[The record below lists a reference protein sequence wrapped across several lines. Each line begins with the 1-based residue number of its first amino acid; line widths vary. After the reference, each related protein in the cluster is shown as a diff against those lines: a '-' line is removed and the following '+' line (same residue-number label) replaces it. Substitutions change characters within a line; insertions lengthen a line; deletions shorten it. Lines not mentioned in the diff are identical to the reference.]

1 MTDRN
6 AQPVPNPAPNTTPA
20 AYIGRFAPSPTGLL
34 HQGSLLTA
42 VASYLDARAH
52 SGQWLVR
59 MEDLDPPREQD
70 GAASSILDSLE
81 AHSLHWDGDVML
93 QSQRL
98 DAYQDAL
105 AQLDGRIYRCA
116 CNRQRLKSLK
126 GVYDGHCQRHPPA
139 ADSDCALRVAID
151 DTEFGFN
158 DLLQG
163 HYEQHLKTVMGDFI
177 LRRKDG
183 LFAYQLAVVVDD
195 IAQGITHVIRGS
207 DLLDSSPR
215 QCQLF
220 DLLNY
225 PRPTFGH
232 LPVIVNQ
239 QGQKLSKQTFATP
252 IDSNST
258 AANMALALARLGH
271 TPPASLQ
278 KASCAE
284 QLSWA
289 SQHWQ
294 RSQLPHTLSIP
305 ETHS

>member
-1 MTDRN
+1 MVN
-6 AQPVPNPAPNTTPA
+6 LSSHLAPASSATPPTP
-20 AYIGRFAPSPTGLL
+20 YIGRFAPSPTGLL

-52 SGQWLVR
+52 NGQWLVR
-59 MEDLDPPREQD
+59 MEDLDPPREQS
-70 GAASSILDSLE
+70 GAASSILASLK
-81 AHSLHWDGDVML
+81 AHALHWDGEVMF

-105 AQLDGRIYRCA
+105 TQLGKRIYRCS
-116 CNRQRLKSLK
+116 CNRQRLKSLE
-126 GVYDGHCQRHPPA
+126 GVYDGHCQQHPPTTG
-139 ADSDCALRVAID
+139 SDCALRVVID
-151 DTEFGFN
+151 DTVFGFN

-163 HYEQHLKTVMGDFI
+163 HYQQHLKTTMGDFI

-195 IAQGITHVIRGS
+195 ITQGITHVIRGS

-232 LPVIVNQ
+232 LPVIVNP

-252 IDSNST
+252 IDSGLAS
-258 AANMALALARLGH
+258 ANMTLALARLGH
-271 TPPASLQ
+271 TPPAELQ
-278 KASCAE
+278 QGSCTE
-284 QLSWA
+284 QLNWA
-289 SQHWQ
+289 CQHWQ
-294 RSQLPHTLSIP
+294 RSQLPRGLAMP
-305 ETHS
+305 EACN